1 MLSVFQYCQ
10 TGIFDQCA
18 SLSQC
23 AYIIHVFCILVVPT
37 PRQPTTDEGAEDV
50 NDVVLVSSV
59 IAAAVAVF
67 AAIAVVLLLVAV
79 GLVVALRERKSKMKK
94 KAKNSDQTITGK

>member
-37 PRQPTTDEGAEDV
+37 PRQPTTDEGAEVDV
-50 NDVVLVSSV
+50 NDVIVMSSV

-79 GLVVALRERKSKMKK
+79 GLAVALRERKSK